1 MKARLIP
8 TKKLESKRK
17 TILELFNDLTWSK
30 NQNTPALKGWNFA
43 EAATKATSKNGIG
56 LGVALLTG
64 GAVQQFLQSKR
75 DETSP
80 VFPVNT
86 TFQDTTLEKAVAL
99 EETNHALAHNQ
110 ISGQTLNTIVPS
122 STISTEV
129 YLPTSKLTARG
140 YGLRSDRMTA
150 IYRKIRSNKRLIQRE
165 DLLHIDS
172 ITKGQ
177 NSVGIAFAMSGL
189 TTAFSACSKT
199 LSRGVATKVWKLGMV
214 AFLASC
220 VGMSHYSYKFSKFMD
235 YTNDKYFYATSLK
248 DLQDPTLFK
257 SNLPKS
263 EHFEGSNWSL
273 KSKLPT
279 SMSWLVGE

>member
-30 NQNTPALKGWNFA
+30 NQNTTALKGWSFA
-43 EAATKATSKNGIG
+43 ETATKATSKNGLG

-64 GAVQQFLQSKR
+64 GAVQQFLQSNR
-75 DETSP
+75 DRSSTD
-80 VFPVNT
+80 FPIDT
-86 TFQDTTLEKAVAL
+86 TFQEMTTEKVVAL
-99 EETNHALAHNQ
+99 EETNHAMVDDQ
-110 ISGQTLNTIVPS
+110 ISGQTLNTIVANS
-122 STISTEV
+122 DINKEEF
-129 YLPTSKLTARG
+129 LPATKITADN
-140 YGLRSDRMTA
+140 YGLRSDRLTA
-150 IYRKIRSNKRLIQRE
+150 IYRKIRNNKRIVQRE
-165 DLLHIDS
+165 DLQHIDA

-177 NSVGIAFAMSGL
+177 NTVGIAFAMSGM
-189 TTAFSACSKT
+189 TTAFSACSKS

-220 VGMSHYSYKFSKFMD
+220 IGMSHYSYKFSKFMD
-235 YTNDKYFYATSLK
+235 YTNEKYFYGTSLN

-257 SNLPKS
+257 TNLPKS
-263 EHFEGSNWSL
+263 LCFEGSNWSL
-273 KSKLPT
+273 KSKLPA